1 MANLRVPS
9 FLLPILQI
17 TSSSLS
23 YNANLVGACQL
34 LETLLLAIPKPKLL
48 ELPPLPKVDLPPK
61 SSRSFSNKPEL
72 PELSKLNLPKIREL
86 PKPELPAFPHLPDLP
101 KPTLPTIPNLPKDFP
116 VISTHSVTNP

>member
-9 FLLPILQI
+9 FILPILLI
-17 TSSSLS
+17 TLSSLS
-23 YNANLVGACQL
+23 YNANLVGARQL
-34 LETLLLAIPKPKLL
+34 LDTPLPEVPKPKLP

-61 SSRSFSNKPEL
+61 PEL
-72 PELSKLNLPKIREL
+72 PELPKSPEL

-116 VISTHSVTNP
+116 VIPTHSVTNP

>member
-9 FLLPILQI
+9 FILPILLI
-17 TSSSLS
+17 TLSSLS
-23 YNANLVGACQL
+23 YNANLVGARQL
-34 LETLLLAIPKPKLL
+34 LDTPLPEVPKPKLP

-61 SSRSFSNKPEL
+61 PEL
-72 PELSKLNLPKIREL
+72 PELPKPDLAKIPELPKPEL

-116 VISTHSVTNP
+116 VIPTHSVTNP